1 MGSRLCLI
9 SSLCFCQ
16 CREYSFP
23 IESAEIVINLIKG
36 EAYMEAKGIHEGS
49 IVEIASFYPSKD
61 FTIFQNTRRLSI
73 LRKDKGISAF

>member
-1 MGSRLCLI
+1 
-9 SSLCFCQ
+9 
-16 CREYSFP
+16 
-23 IESAEIVINLIKG
+23 
-36 EAYMEAKGIHEGS
+36 MEAKGIHEGS